1 MSKTLLVNLLKE
13 TLSMVAVDPKF
24 DKAYR
29 TLKSDMKEHSFR
41 VHYRTIVKQ
50 IKVQLAFR
58 YAKSNLDK
66 YQEFTSLTPE
76 NRKKIDT
83 VIETEAKKIAAKARE
98 GALADITSFNAS
110 NPQSRIDI
118 QGGNSIF
125 TVTAFIAI
133 EDQEM
138 VKRWK
143 GGEEVPQGVFSRM
156 KTYYTAQLRESE
168 KVIYQALSIKDK
180 KRTKQRLLD
189 AGHFDETAVSLQQA
203 KDAQSF
209 FRDGFQDELKN
220 VGITSRDLRNLGID
234 ISVSKSSDYDT
245 DKVMIYLQSSSANQS
260 AGSKDAQKGPK
271 AIMRDMLSKA
281 IIRAEK
287 SNARWTEAKGSD
299 SRIDIEKKKVIKS
312 FNKSLKKSSKLKTKS
327 VGTKIEFSNVSKTSV
342 KKEKGKIS
350 KAPSSQFKLGKLSKA
365 PRSRQTE
372 SANSSVA
379 LASLINSKLAAT
391 VRENMG
397 KPRLENQ
404 SGRFASSVKVTNVVS
419 TKQGFPSIGYTY
431 QKNPYQIFEQGVGK
445 TPWATADRD
454 PRKLI
459 ETSIR
464 DIAKELLIG
473 RFYTRRV

>member
-1 MSKTLLVNLLKE
+1 MSKALLVNLLEE
-13 TLSMVAVDPKF
+13 TLAMVAADAKF
-24 DKAYR
+24 NKAYR

-50 IKVQLAFR
+50 IKVQLAFQ
-58 YAKSNLDK
+58 YANSNLDK

-98 GALADITSFNAS
+98 GALADITSFNGR

-118 QGGNSIF
+118 QGGSSIF
-125 TVTAFIAI
+125 TVTAFIAT
-133 EDQEM
+133 EDQNMIEL
-138 VKRWK
+138 WK
-143 GGEEVPQGVFSRM
+143 GGKEIPQSVFSRM
-156 KTYYTAQLRESE
+156 KSYYTAQLRASE

-180 KRTKQRLLD
+180 KRKKEPLLA

-220 VGITSRDLRNLGID
+220 AGVTSRDLRNLGID

-245 DKVMIYLQSSSANQS
+245 DKVMIYLQSYSANAR

-312 FNKSLKKSSKLKTKS
+312 FNKGLKKSSKLKTKS

-342 KKEKGKIS
+342 KKEKGKLS
-350 KAPSSQFKLGKLSKA
+350 KTPSSQFKLGKLSKA
-365 PRSRQTE
+365 PRSRETK
-372 SANSSVA
+372 SANSNVA

-397 KPRLENQ
+397 NPRLENQ
-404 SGRFASSVKVTNVVS
+404 SGRFASSVRVTNIVS

-431 QKNPYQIFEQGVGK
+431 QKNPYQIFETGAGK
-445 TPWATADRD
+445 TPWATPDRD
-454 PRKLI
+454 PRNLI
-459 ETSIR
+459 DRSIR
-464 DIAKELLIG
+464 EIAAELLVG